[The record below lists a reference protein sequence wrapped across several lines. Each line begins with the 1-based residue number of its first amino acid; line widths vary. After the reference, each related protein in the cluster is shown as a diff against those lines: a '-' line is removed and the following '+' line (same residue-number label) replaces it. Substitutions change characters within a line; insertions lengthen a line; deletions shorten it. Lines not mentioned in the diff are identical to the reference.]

1 MARAPHSDADL
12 FAHNTE
18 RANRIASSQEQL
30 LQAQLQQLGLD
41 SHDSLMDP
49 TQDSLLSYTDPPP
62 TWESTD
68 WAPPNWSGSSPWGPP
83 LTSIPSHRRGASDL
97 AGFRFP
103 SSQRMQPLENTT
115 NNVMPGPGPGGMS
128 SVMDTNSSM
137 EQQRVAIQHQIEDLQ
152 RQQQRLVQQQQRLST
167 QPSSQDN
174 TTTSNNTISPS
185 RSAHRRIQSQ
195 SATSPA
201 SLRSPPMLNPLDHQQ
216 HRWPTQS
223 AMGPPPTSSNAM
235 RSNPQFSFPPRRI
248 PSETPTI
255 TSTSHFPLHA
265 NDALPH
271 RKPSHTRHASHQLSS
286 ELSPEYLIAAGGM
299 LSGSSLAIPSM
310 SSQLGDLADGFW
322 DASSSQR
329 RRPHARSTSMSSASS
344 AFAQHIGS
352 TETPMDLRQAQA
364 QLAALH
370 RSRQQAGPGTH
381 SRSASYSG
389 QRAAS
394 YGHGNSQPRKALF
407 GSYLPRSCLAPLL
420 LTGKLVV
427 GILRV
432 NKRNRSDAWVST
444 EVLEQDIFISGSKD
458 RNRALEG
465 DLVAVE
471 LLDPLEVWQ
480 TKRDKVDKKKRK
492 EEHTSPTNPD
502 RNPIQRRSEKA
513 RDDTEVEGAHLKL
526 VEEEEE
532 SDSAPPALAGHIVAI
547 VEREAGQL
555 FAGTLALLRPSSVAS
570 KEKQQQNLHH
580 DRTASTND
588 DRDLINTRPKIVWFR
603 PSDKRVPLIAIPS
616 DQAPNDF
623 WDENRQAE
631 YQHTLFVACIKRW
644 PITSLHPFG
653 TLVDQLGSIG
663 DLHAEA
669 QAVIQTHCHAL
680 LTDFSA
686 AAIQQLPASDWSVP
700 STEYKRRNFGS
711 TQGASSESPSTSAF
725 VWSVSEKESSSNPTV
740 AYSLQDLAQ
749 DRVEIGVH
757 IADLTYFL
765 PPNSPLDRD
774 ARRRAHSAN
783 LINHTYPMLPTG
795 LLQHLASFPC
805 NTDRL
810 ALSFVFQVSRDLQLQ
825 HIAVH
830 RSVIRVQCNFSAE
843 EFLSESRTPSKL
855 PGSWNVAQGWIDRL
869 TADRMK
875 QGALI
880 LDEPQ
885 LHFQFDAQGN
895 PQSASTS
902 LSPLLNCGSS
912 ALQPLVIEANKVA
925 AYRIADALHDTA
937 LLCRVET
944 PSEKNLQW
952 LWHQFQEFRLDSLQ
966 VSSLTADNLVEVM
979 NSLPAD
985 AKPVGN
991 ALLAKI
997 LKPARYFCSGMVD
1010 ISKYA
1015 HFSLPSALY
1024 TRCDAPASCYAQ
1036 LSVQRQ
1042 LIAIIQGE
1050 SFDSD
1055 AENIARIAQQANVR
1069 QKALALAQEQC
1080 AHLYLCHCLVHHGAQ
1095 QHQAT
1100 VMSITDMYMDLL
1112 VHSLNIEKR
1121 VHFDQLNA
1129 QVDRSALPTLKLT
1142 WHTSQATQQI
1152 QPLSQFPV
1160 MVQATMDKSPA
1171 VLSVAMVPA
1180 S

>member
-1 MARAPHSDADL
+1 MAHAPHSDANAL
-12 FAHNTE
+12 AHNTE
-18 RANRIASSQEQL
+18 RANWIASSQEQL

-41 SHDSLMDP
+41 SHDASMDP
-49 TQDSLLSYTDPPP
+49 SQDSFLPYTDSPR
-62 TWESTD
+62 TWEATD
-68 WAPPNWSGSSPWGPP
+68 WTSPNWSGSSPWGPP
-83 LTSIPSHRRGASDL
+83 LTSVPSHRRGASDL

-103 SSQRMQPLENTT
+103 SSQRMPPLEMSGT
-115 NNVMPGPGPGGMS
+115 GSGGVPPVINAS
-128 SVMDTNSSM
+128 SSM

-152 RQQQRLVQQQQRLST
+152 RQQQILVQQQQRLST

-174 TTTSNNTISPS
+174 TTTTNHTVSPPS

-195 SATSPA
+195 SATTPA
-201 SLRSPPMLNPLDHQQ
+201 SLRSPPMLHPLDQQ
-216 HRWPTQS
+216 HPRWPTQS
-223 AMGPPPTSSNAM
+223 AMAPPPTSSNAM

-248 PSETPTI
+248 SSETPTNAPA
-255 TSTSHFPLHA
+255 SHFPLHA

-310 SSQLGDLADGFW
+310 SSLVGDLADGFW

-329 RRPHARSTSMSSASS
+329 RGPHARSTSMSSASS
-344 AFAQHIGS
+344 AIAQHIS
-352 TETPMDLRQAQA
+352 HTETPMDLAQAQA

-394 YGHGNSQPRKALF
+394 YSHGNSQPRKALF

-492 EEHTSPTNPD
+492 EEHTSSMHFD
-502 RNPIQRRSEKA
+502 KNPIQRRSEKA

-532 SDSAPPALAGHIVAI
+532 SDAAPPALAGHIVAI

-570 KEKQQQNLHH
+570 KEKQQQNHHPHH

-588 DRDLINTRPKIVWFR
+588 DRDLSNTRPKIVWFR

-616 DQAPNDF
+616 DQAPKDF

-680 LTDFSA
+680 LADFSE
-686 AAIQQLPASDWSVP
+686 AAIKQLPASNWSVP
-700 STEYKRRNFGS
+700 STEYQRHNYGP
-711 TQGASSESPSTSAF
+711 TQGSSPNKSAF
-725 VWSVSEKESSSNPTV
+725 VWSVSEDESSMNPTI
-740 AYSLQDLAQ
+740 AYSLQDIAE

-757 IADLTYFL
+757 IADLAYFL
-765 PPNSPLDRD
+765 PSNTPLDRD

-783 LINHTYPMLPTG
+783 LINHTYPMLPTS
-795 LLQHLASFPC
+795 LLQQFASFQC

-810 ALSFVFQVSRDLQLQ
+810 AISFVFQVSRDLQLQ

-830 RSVIRVQCNFSAE
+830 RSVIHVTSNFSAK
-843 EFLSESRTPSKL
+843 EFLSESRTPNQL
-855 PGSWNVAQGWIDRL
+855 PSSWKVAQGWIDQL
-869 TADRMK
+869 TAQRIE

-885 LHFQFDAQGN
+885 WHFQFDSQGH
-895 PQSASTS
+895 PQSARTS
-902 LSPLLNCGSS
+902 SSSLLNCGSS

-937 LLCRVET
+937 LLCRVEK

-952 LWHQFQEFRLDSLQ
+952 LWHQFQEFRLDSLK
-966 VSSLTADNLVEVM
+966 VPSLTTDNLVEVM

-1042 LIAIIQGE
+1042 LIAIVHR
-1050 SFDSD
+1050 DSLDFD

-1095 QHQAT
+1095 QHLAT
-1100 VMSITDMYMDLL
+1100 VMSITDMYMDLF
-1112 VHSLNIEKR
+1112 VGSLNIEKR
-1121 VHFDQLNA
+1121 LHFDQLHA

-1142 WHTSQATQQI
+1142 WHSSKVTQQI

-1171 VLSVAMVPA
+1171 VLSVAMLPP